1 MSNIRLLN
9 LPLIFYI
16 ASSLSPIATIS
27 SPNSVSSEI
36 SKSTSVATPL
46 VPIESDRYLGMKTYF
61 RYLYTNMPQNDF
73 GSCGFVSLVSCL
85 SYYDSYYNDT
95 IIDEKYD
102 VESHGS
108 SVAEVAQ
115 HSPGVTKVTS
125 TASLNNLTNNEI
137 NTYKKNFII
146 SNKSTDF
153 QYDLMYTYN
162 TKVLGRTNS
171 SPKFDA
177 AIGMWEYQDLLNA
190 YYGNNKILFN
200 YVSSS
205 IYGSNVKDSSVQIQI
220 RQYVYD
226 MLEEGY
232 PVILHIVDEQN
243 DKKKYYHSIVAYDYD
258 INVLDCNFGYNNSDY
273 SAINLN
279 QHNYYITEAGRFD
292 LTSFHEIH
300 STNYVINGR
309 PYCGCGYSE

>member
-1 MSNIRLLN
+1 M
-9 LPLIFYI
+9 
-16 ASSLSPIATIS
+16 T
-27 SPNSVSSEI
+27 
-36 SKSTSVATPL
+36 
-46 VPIESDRYLGMKTYF
+46 PIESDKYLGMKTYF
-61 RYLYTNMPQNDF
+61 RYLYNNMPQNDF
-73 GSCGFVSLVSCL
+73 GSCGFVSLISCL

-108 SVAEVAQ
+108 TVAEVAQ
-115 HSPGVTKVTS
+115 NSPGVTKVINT
-125 TASLNNLTNNEI
+125 TSLNNLTDDEI
-137 NTYKKNFII
+137 NAYKKNFII

-162 TKVLGRTNS
+162 TQVLGRTQS
-171 SPKFDA
+171 STKFDA
-177 AIGMWEYQDLLNA
+177 SIGMWEYQDLLNA

-205 IYGSNVKDSSVQIQI
+205 IYGSNAKDSSVQMQI

-232 PVILHIVDEQN
+232 PVILHIVDSQN

-258 INVLDCNFGYNNSDY
+258 INALHCNFGYNNSDY
-273 SAINLN
+273 SAVNLD
-279 QHNYYITEAGRFD
+279 QQNYYITEAGRFD
-292 LTSFHEIH
+292 FSGFHEFH